1 MQQKYIQSYVI
12 VIEQEVRFYEKKI
25 FIWNV
30 KPPPKKKTNKWII
43 RHQNK
48 WRMMGFSWVGRSVS
62 SLQLCELEVILI
74 KIQIDVFML
83 ILRYENQGT
92 RIDKIILTNGS
103 YT

>member
-1 MQQKYIQSYVI
+1 
-12 VIEQEVRFYEKKI
+12 
-25 FIWNV
+25 
-30 KPPPKKKTNKWII
+30 
-43 RHQNK
+43 
-48 WRMMGFSWVGRSVS
+48 MMGFSWVGRSVS